1 MSIVK
6 LFAYKTVKCE
16 VVNVEFL
23 TRDLPLKNSA
33 IMVKRKCLNY
43 IHQKECWIDSQSEKL
58 IHSPVLS
65 DINNNSFSSF
75 G

>member
-16 VVNVEFL
+16 VANVEFL

-43 IHQKECWIDSQSEKL
+43 IHQKECVGLTVNQK
-58 IHSPVLS
+58 
-65 DINNNSFSSF
+65 N
-75 G
+75 